1 MAKMTLLSLSLFL
14 SCFSFFLYWCP
25 RVGRNQWPWFI
36 AAIYIKIPT
45 LKLGEPPVDSWL
57 HYRLRKERGAVV
69 ARNGLV
75 YADARRLNPSFDVS
89 PSSLLSP
96 EWIVGVACASDPR
109 PFPDIRDP
117 VEWIFVTG
125 WPILSM
131 KVTWTRPY
139 VVDITSNFLQ
149 FVLYYLLK
157 YRLIPTIHHLT
168 QLVGSYFL
176 NEDHARRRWNQSL
189 YLRNLIRFYILRLSL
204 YIYIFQTIAT
214 SIQKYNLSNNQKKNY
229 IYTRNNLLS
238 TIYLSIYLLK
248 NKTFRILRTCATS
261 LGIRSS
267 TSNIRSKRRSISSK
281 DEKAGRTRTMSL
293 EGNRRAFPIPPRRLQ
308 DSDLTVVTCSI
319 SAIVCRS

>member
-14 SCFSFFLYWCP
+14 SCFSFFSYWCP

-214 SIQKYNLSNNQKKNY
+214 SIQKYNLSNNQKK
-229 IYTRNNLLS
+229 IIFTRAIIFSQLS
-238 TIYLSIYLLK
+238 IYLSICS
-248 NKTFRILRTCATS
+248 KTKLFEFFERMQRLSA
-261 LGIRSS
+261 RSS

>member
-117 VEWIFVTG
+117 VGMNFRYRMTNSIYEGDMNASICSRYHEQFFTICT
-125 WPILSM
+125 ILSFEISID
-131 KVTWTRPY
+131 TDYPPFNTARW
-139 VVDITSNFLQ
+139 IL
-149 FVLYYLLK
+149 LLK
-157 YRLIPTIHHLT
+157 RRSRKKTLKSIIVPSKFNSILHTSTFLI
-168 QLVGSYFL
+168 
-176 NEDHARRRWNQSL
+176 
-189 YLRNLIRFYILRLSL
+189 
-204 YIYIFQTIAT
+204 YIYISFKQ
-214 SIQKYNLSNNQKKNY
+214 
-229 IYTRNNLLS
+229 
-238 TIYLSIYLLK
+238 
-248 NKTFRILRTCATS
+248 
-261 LGIRSS
+261 
-267 TSNIRSKRRSISSK
+267 
-281 DEKAGRTRTMSL
+281 
-293 EGNRRAFPIPPRRLQ
+293 
-308 DSDLTVVTCSI
+308 
-319 SAIVCRS
+319 

>member
-14 SCFSFFLYWCP
+14 SCFSFFSYWCP

-204 YIYIFQTIAT
+204 YIYI
-214 SIQKYNLSNNQKKNY
+214 YLSNN
-229 IYTRNNLLS
+229 
-238 TIYLSIYLLK
+238 
-248 NKTFRILRTCATS
+248 
-261 LGIRSS
+261 
-267 TSNIRSKRRSISSK
+267 SNIYSEI
-281 DEKAGRTRTMSL
+281 
-293 EGNRRAFPIPPRRLQ
+293 
-308 DSDLTVVTCSI
+308 
-319 SAIVCRS
+319 